1 MSITIDK
8 TETGYIASGMNAHG
22 RYVTA
27 EISAI
32 STVKMAEDAVLNEKS
47 EQELAAE
54 KLANE
59 KKFLLTE
66 WVKGKTD
73 DELIAKKEMFSKPI
87 DGKQIEENT
96 IYNYAGKLYKAK
108 VNFIYDNQQ
117 NPILEPAKWEE
128 IGKKEKT
135 KYEEAFETAE
145 HWSRDKSYEAKIYVK
160 WWGKLYI
167 SEVKITDNEEPGK
180 GEKWKLIPK
189 EALDET
195 L

>member
-8 TETGYIASGMNAHG
+8 TEKGYIASGMNVHG

-73 DELIAKKEMFSKPI
+73 DELIAKKEIFPRPV
-87 DGKQIEENT
+87 DGKQIEENA
-96 IYNYAGKLYKAK
+96 IYNYAGELFRAK
-108 VNFIYDNQQ
+108 VTFIYDNQQ
-117 NPILEPAKWEE
+117 NPVLEPTKWDK
-128 IGKKEKT
+128 IGKKEKS
-135 KYEEAFETAE
+135 KYQQVFDSAQN
-145 HWSRDKSYEAKIYVK
+145 WMRDQTYKKGTYVK
-160 WWGKLYI
+160 RYGKLYQATGTI
-167 SEVKITDNEEPGK
+167 SDNSDPEAG
-180 GEKWKLIPK
+180 GKWKLIK
-189 EALDET
+189 ESDLNET
-195 L
+195 V